1 MEPPSSSGWAGPM
14 AEPVLD
20 IADELYGLPAAE
32 FTAARDAA
40 AKAAED
46 RALATRIKALRRPT
60 ASAWAVNLLVRRE
73 AEQIDQVLAV
83 AESLRAAAEAMDGE
97 ELRALTRQRRQLT
110 AALATSAR
118 SLAREQGATLSAAI
132 TEQVEGM
139 LTAAMLDPVAARVVR
154 SGLVVSAFS
163 STGLDG
169 LDPAAVCA
177 VPEAVEGPADG
188 HRAPAAGAPA
198 TRPALSVVPDDGAR
212 LEAARERMEEATV
225 ELAAAEEHLAHVVAT
240 ERTLSARRLQ
250 LQGEIDELHRRL
262 AGLEEDVDAV
272 DDQAEEN
279 EAAHAEAV
287 AEVEAAREERAA
299 AQRALDELG

>member
-1 MEPPSSSGWAGPM
+1 M
-14 AEPVLD
+14 AETTDTLTEQLLGA
-20 IADELYGLPAAE
+20 ADELYGLPAAE
-32 FTAARDAA
+32 FTGARDAA
-40 AKAAED
+40 AKAAGD
-46 RALATRIKALRRPT
+46 RALTTRIKALRKPT
-60 ASAWAVNLLVRRE
+60 ASAWAVNLLVRR
-73 AEQIDQVLAV
+73 ATDQIDQVLAV

-118 SLAREQGATLSAAI
+118 SLAREQGVALSTAT

-154 SGLVVSAFS
+154 SGLVVTAFS
-163 STGLDG
+163 STGLED

-177 VPEAVEGPADG
+177 IAEAVEG
-188 HRAPAAGAPA
+188 HRAPAVEAPSA
-198 TRPALSVVPDDGAR
+198 RPALSVVPDDEAR
-212 LEAARERMEEATV
+212 LEAAQERVEQATV
-225 ELAAAEEHLAHVVAT
+225 ELAAAEEHLAHVEAT

-250 LQGEIDELHRRL
+250 LQGEIDELRRRL

-279 EAAHAEAV
+279 EVVRAEAIT
-287 AEVEAAREERAA
+287 EVEAAREEREAA
-299 AQRALDELG
+299 RRALDRLSQDAV